1 MEVFFN
7 DKNKL
12 RMFWENNLVT
22 LVKKIFICV
31 VQFSSSSKYF
41 LTSSDNVEICV
52 AYFLH
57 FAVRMLQTSF
67 AYCVRKKCRWERHIH
82 VHEVSESRLLG
93 TTSHWLINCIL
104 LIYLPVDP
112 KDCCIIWYVPLIFI
126 LNKNNIYLS

>member
-12 RMFWENNLVT
+12 RIFWENNLVT
-22 LVKKIFICV
+22 LVKKIICV
-31 VQFSSSSKYF
+31 GQFSSSSKYF
-41 LTSSDNVEICV
+41 LTSSDNVEILCV

-82 VHEVSESRLLG
+82 VHEVSESRSLG

-112 KDCCIIWYVPLIFI
+112 KDCRIIWYVPLIFI